1 MGHLD
6 NESFEEVYFGKR
18 YENLRRVHKEKKF
31 DELDYCKDCD
41 FLLDEPESLV
51 WTNDKDYKL
60 GQMLSLIIHKKKV
73 SQCCDVAYFI

>member
-1 MGHLD
+1 M
-6 NESFEEVYFGKR
+6 YYGKR

-60 GQMLSLIIHKKKV
+60 GQMLGV
-73 SQCCDVAYFI
+73 SKDFNLVEYGKAST